1 MDLFKNDNA
10 ANYSSLPSAKT
21 HTSLTIFT
29 VICFMRITSLTLWL
43 TLGLGFS
50 ACSGTTPPI
59 NNVTLV
65 KWSEAS
71 SWASGKVPVA
81 GEAIEI
87 PTGKNILLDVSA
99 TNLGDVTING
109 TLKFAEQD
117 LELSATSIMVH
128 GKLEVGSSDLPFQ
141 HQAVITLNGSDEALN
156 PMQMGTKLIGVM
168 GGQLELHGASRGIP
182 WTKLNATAAK
192 GATTITLDGNP
203 GWRVGDKIAIAST
216 DFDPTQAEES
226 VITAVSGNTVT
237 LSKAL
242 AYMHYGETQTIAGT
256 NLDERA
262 EVALLSRNIRVQGDD
277 ASSTSGFGGHIMDM
291 GSGAMHVENVELFR
305 MGQKQKTGRYP
316 IHWHMMGNNASGSYL
331 KNSSIHNT
339 FNRCVTIHG
348 SNNVTLENNAAFDAI
363 GHCYFLED
371 GAETGLVLD
380 HNLGFLTKKPKA
392 GEELLPTDTN
402 PSTYWITN
410 PANTIRNNVAAGSQG
425 VGFWIALP
433 ERPMGLSSVD
443 KVAANAN
450 IYPRRTALTEFSGN
464 VSHSNDNRGL
474 DVDSGPNPNSTPKPM
489 QSETTYY
496 QARVSPVPPGKD
508 ANGNNLPDPTLEVT
522 FTNFRAYKNRDRGV
536 WLRGGNL
543 HLKNAVLADNAIGAT
558 FASNDTM
565 VENSVMI
572 GESKNVGQKA
582 YSTQPVGLDG
592 RSLPRPWEAD
602 FPIRGFEFYDGKV
615 GAMNTT
621 FANFEPNTQRGA
633 SGLSYLRFTA
643 FDIDADNFSSNLT
656 FNNANEVFF
665 EDHAVPTTPTS
676 DDGSDGY
683 RAAVFNDSDGKL
695 TGTAGAS
702 IVVNNPF
709 ILDGCTAK
717 TTWNASICN
726 LEYGRFYFNNLD
738 ASAAELSPVSMT
750 REDGAKPVHQMWGVP
765 NSAANENFQ
774 TTIINKRN
782 YSLSPNGA
790 MPGHS
795 RIEFRD
801 RKPGDWL
808 LVSIPWTAG
817 TLKIYRDYWIDNRNL
832 LSTATSLSDLNASSG
847 EKYLL
852 ENGTLTLKF
861 QIKTARD
868 WAVLDVCQTDL
879 CK

>member
-1 MDLFKNDNA
+1 MRI
-10 ANYSSLPSAKT
+10 SSL
-21 HTSLTIFT
+21 T
-29 VICFMRITSLTLWL
+29 VWL
-43 TLGLGFS
+43 SIGLGFS

-59 NNVTLV
+59 NNVQLV

-71 SWASGKVPVA
+71 TWASGKVPVA
-81 GEAIEI
+81 GEAVEI
-87 PTGKNILLDVSA
+87 PLGKNVLLDVSA
-99 TNLGDVTING
+99 LSLGDVTING
-109 TLKFAEQD
+109 SLKFAEQD

-128 GKLEVGSSDLPFQ
+128 GKLEIGSSDLPFQ
-141 HQAVITLNGSDEALN
+141 HQAVITLNGSDQTLN
-156 PMQMGTKLIGVM
+156 PMNMGTKLIGVM
-168 GGQLELHGASRGIP
+168 GGQLEMHGASRGIP

-216 DFDPTQAEES
+216 DFDPAQAEEN

-237 LSKAL
+237 LGKAL
-242 AYMHYGETQTIAGT
+242 AYMHYGDTQTIAGT
-256 NLDERA
+256 TLDERA

-277 ASSTSGFGGHIMDM
+277 TSSTSSFGGHIMNM
-291 GSGAMHVENVELFR
+291 GSGAMRVENVELFR

-316 IHWHMMGNNASGSYL
+316 IHWHMMGDNATGSYL

-348 SNNVTLENNAAFDAI
+348 SNNILLENNAAFDAI

-371 GAETGLVLD
+371 GAETGLVLE
-380 HNLGFLTKKPKA
+380 HNLGFLTKRPKD

-410 PANTIRNNVAAGSQG
+410 PANTFRNNVAAGSQG
-425 VGFWIALP
+425 IGFWIALP
-433 ERPMGLSSVD
+433 ERPMGLSSAD
-443 KVAANAN
+443 KVAANVN

-464 VSHSNDNRGL
+464 ISHSNDNRGL
-474 DVDSGPNPNSTPKPM
+474 DVDNGPNPNSTPKPM
-489 QSETTYY
+489 QGETTYY
-496 QARVSPVPPGKD
+496 EARVNPVPPGKD
-508 ANGNNLPDPTLEVT
+508 ANGNYLPDSAVVENLISN
-522 FTNFRAYKNRDRGV
+522 FTAYKNRERGV

-543 HLKNAVLADNAIGAT
+543 HLKNALLADNAIGAT
-558 FASNDTM
+558 FASNETM

-615 GAMNTT
+615 GAVNTT
-621 FANFEPNTQRGA
+621 FANYVPNAQRGA

-643 FDIDADNFSSNLT
+643 FDIDANNFSSNLT

-695 TGTAGAS
+695 TNIAGAS

-709 ILDGCTAK
+709 ILDGCTTKSA
-717 TTWNASICN
+717 WNASICN

-750 REDGAKPVHQMWGVP
+750 RQDGAKPVHQMWGVP
-765 NSAANENFQ
+765 NDAANENFQ

-782 YSLSPNGA
+782 YSLAPNGA

-808 LVSIPWTAG
+808 LASIPWTG

-832 LSTATSLSDLNASSG
+832 LTAAANLSDLNASTG

-861 QIKTARD
+861 QIKAARD
-868 WAVLDVCQTDL
+868 WSVLDVCQTDL

>member
-1 MDLFKNDNA
+1 MRI
-10 ANYSSLPSAKT
+10 SSL
-21 HTSLTIFT
+21 T
-29 VICFMRITSLTLWL
+29 VWL
-43 TLGLGFS
+43 SIGLGFS
-50 ACSGTTPPI
+50 ACSGATPPI
-59 NNVTLV
+59 NNVALV

-81 GEAIEI
+81 GEAVEI
-87 PTGKNILLDVSA
+87 PKGKNMLLDVSA
-99 TNLGDVTING
+99 KNLGDITING
-109 TLKFAEQD
+109 SLRFAEQD

-128 GKLEVGSSDLPFQ
+128 GTLEIGSSDMPFQ
-141 HQAVITLNGSDEALN
+141 HQAVITLNGSDQTLN
-156 PMQMGTKLIGVM
+156 PMNMGTKLIGVM

-182 WTKLNATAAK
+182 WTKLSATAAK
-192 GATTITLDGNP
+192 DATAITLEGNP

-216 DFDPTQAEES
+216 DFDPAQAEES
-226 VITAVSGNTVT
+226 IITNVSGNTMT
-237 LSKAL
+237 LAKPL
-242 AYMHYGETQTIAGT
+242 AYMHYGVQETIAGT
-256 NLDERA
+256 TLDERA

-277 ASSTSGFGGHIMDM
+277 ASSLSGFGGHIMDM

-305 MGQKQKTGRYP
+305 MGQKQKSGRYP
-316 IHWHMMGNNASGSYL
+316 IHWHMMGNNATGSYL

-348 SNNVTLENNAAFDAI
+348 SNNVLLENNAAFDAI

-380 HNLGFLTKKPKA
+380 HNLGFLTKRPKD

-410 PANTIRNNVAAGSQG
+410 PANTFRNNVAAGSQG
-425 VGFWIALP
+425 IGFWIALP
-433 ERPMGLSSVD
+433 DRPMGLSSVD
-443 KVAANAN
+443 KVAANAS
-450 IYPRRTALTEFSGN
+450 IYPRRTALTEFNGN
-464 VSHSNDNRGL
+464 ISHSNDNSGL
-474 DVDSGPNPNSTPKPM
+474 DVDRGPNPNSTPKPM

-508 ANGNNLPDPTLEVT
+508 TNGNNLPDPVLEVT
-522 FTNFRAYKNRDRGV
+522 FTNFKAYKNRDRGV

-543 HLKNAVLADNAIGAT
+543 HLKNALLADNAIGAT
-558 FASNDTM
+558 FASNETM

-602 FPIRGFEFYDGKV
+602 FPIRGYEFYDGQV

-621 FANFEPNTQRGA
+621 FANFVPNAQRGA

-643 FDIDADNFSSNLT
+643 FDIDANNFSNNLT
-656 FNNANEVFF
+656 FENANEVYF

-676 DDGSDGY
+676 DDGADGY

-695 TGTAGAS
+695 TGTAGQS

-717 TTWNASICN
+717 PLWNASICN

-738 ASAAELSPVSMT
+738 ATAAELSPVSMT

-765 NSAANENFQ
+765 NDAINENFQ
-774 TTIINKRN
+774 TTIINKRS
-782 YSLSPNGA
+782 YSLAPNGA
-790 MPGHS
+790 MPGRS

-801 RKPGDWL
+801 RKPNDYL
-808 LVSIPWTAG
+808 IVSLPWTG
-817 TLKIYRDYWIDNRNL
+817 NLKIYRDYWIDNRNL
-832 LSTATSLSDLNASSG
+832 LTAATSLSDLNASSG

-861 QIKTARD
+861 QIKAARD
-868 WAVLDVCQTDL
+868 WTVLDVCQTDL